1 MRSVVN
7 AVSENQNKG
16 TLIHKPT
23 KAENDLFRTCRLP
36 PQTQKGDGKLAVLTA
51 VGEATRRVGT
61 CRFRGSVSGLQRR
74 VPPGAASEPRAPRI
88 LPWVLTPVRAPGGW
102 TDRPAP
108 ASAPAGR
115 IHVCSTSGLGLQGTP
130 SSSERGFVRG
140 PLSWSEPGRPA
151 VTREAVRRAPQPAG
165 HTVRLQHAAETT
177 PPTARSKRGVTEAF
191 PELGLEKRK
200 KNYK

>member
-1 MRSVVN
+1 MTYFEPADFHRKLRKVMGSLRS
-7 AVSENQNKG
+7 
-16 TLIHKPT
+16 L
-23 KAENDLFRTCRLP
+23 LP
-36 PQTQKGDGKLAVLTA
+36 SQ

-108 ASAPAGR
+108 ALAPAGR
-115 IHVCSTSGLGLQGTP
+115 VHVCSTSGLGLQGTP
-130 SSSERGFVRG
+130 SSSARGFVRG
-140 PLSWSEPGRPA
+140 PLSWSEPGLPA

-191 PELGLEKRK
+191 PELRLEKRK